1 VAVQRFLGDYC
12 SFKAQ
17 PDVAGSSGRLVA
29 ESSRKETMVVGVRYE
44 WREARTKLHVMHK
57 VR

>member
-17 PDVAGSSGRLVA
+17 PDVAGSLVA